1 MKPGWRL
8 LGVVAIAGAATGAWL
23 GGPALGRRLDF
34 FRIRR
39 VEFVGMRYLAPAVAL
54 DALQLGPNASVF
66 DDLVPYQRRV
76 YALKGVQR
84 VDVARRLPGTLVV
97 RLSESVPVALAPAGR
112 VMALM
117 DSAGRILP
125 FDPARAAPDLP
136 IAERADERI
145 GRLLRRM
152 QQFHPALFAR
162 VTWAG
167 RSRNDVVLVV
177 DGRRLLF
184 RPGASAEEMRAV
196 TAVAEHLARNGR
208 TYTELDGRFAG
219 QVVVRGTAGRGP
231 GA

>member
-1 MKPGWRL
+1 MKPGWYV
-8 LGVVAIAGAATGAWL
+8 LGALGLVGAGAGIWTGA
-23 GGPALGRRLDF
+23 PALGKRLEF

-54 DALQLGPNASVF
+54 DALRLGPAASVF
-66 DDLVPYQRRV
+66 DDLEPLQRRV

-84 VDVARRLPGTLVV
+84 VEVARRLPGTLVV

-145 GRLLRRM
+145 GRLLRRV
-152 QQFHPALFAR
+152 QRFDPALFGR

-167 RSRNDVVLVV
+167 RSRNDVVLVA

-196 TAVAEHLARNGR
+196 TAVAADLARKGR
-208 TYTELDGRFAG
+208 GYSELDGRFAG
-219 QVVVRGTAGRGP
+219 QVVVRGISGRGP

>member
-1 MKPGWRL
+1 MKPGWYL
-8 LGVVAIAGAATGAWL
+8 AGALAMAGAVAGAWA
-23 GGPALGRRLDF
+23 GSPALGKRLEF
-34 FRIRR
+34 FRVRR

-54 DALQLGPNASVF
+54 DAMRLEPSASVF
-66 DDLVPYQRRV
+66 DDLEPLRRRV

-84 VDVARRLPGTLVV
+84 VEVARRLPGTLVV
-97 RLSESVPVALAPAGR
+97 RLSESVPVALAPAGG

-145 GRLLRRM
+145 GRLLRRV
-152 QQFHPALFAR
+152 QLFDPALFGR

-167 RSRNDVVLVV
+167 RSRNDVVLVA

-196 TAVAEHLARNGR
+196 TAVAADLARKGR
-208 TYTELDGRFAG
+208 GYTELDGRFTG
-219 QVVVRGTAGRGP
+219 QVVVRGMTAREP